1 MAKLKKIL
9 FFVSIA
15 ATLAFTA
22 VTTGS
27 TSVLITP
34 SSKLLIKGKTN
45 VNSFQ
50 CEFDVL
56 KIKNPIPVF
65 FKKIENKM
73 VFDNTVLVLE
83 NNCFDCGGKGI
94 NNDFQELLKSDV
106 YPQTQIKLKEIC
118 KDNSSENNV
127 LASMDICIAGVT
139 KSCTMPIQLD
149 GEETLLIEGVLSL
162 NICDFNLE
170 PPKKAMGLIVVKD
183 IIEINFQL
191 VVKEY

>member
-1 MAKLKKIL
+1 MNFIKKIL
-9 FFVSIA
+9 FFVSILG
-15 ATLAFTA
+15 TLAFTA
-22 VTTGS
+22 VITGS

-45 VNSFQ
+45 VNSFK
-50 CEFDVL
+50 CEFDIL
-56 KIKNPIPVF
+56 KLKNPIPVVF
-65 FKKIENKM
+65 QKIGDKM

-83 NNCFDCGGKGI
+83 NDCFDCGGKGI

-118 KDNSSENNV
+118 RDTKDDNSI
-127 LASMDICIAGVT
+127 LAFLDISIAGVT
-139 KSCTMPIQLD
+139 KSCTTPVKFED
-149 GEETLLIEGVLSL
+149 GDSLFVKGVLNL

-170 PPKKAMGLIVVKD
+170 PPKKALGLIVVKD
-183 IIEINFQL
+183 IIEINFHL